1 VVRLKTLRIS
11 DEAHARLTAVV
22 GRLMA
27 ESGKTKTYSDAVE
40 AMISKSVILSADL
53 LKEVESFIKENLE
66 LGYATKED
74 FIQEAMRLRL
84 ASFMG
89 KRLEG
94 SGRKTT
100 KKG

>member
-1 VVRLKTLRIS
+1 MKTLRIS
-11 DEAHARLTAVV
+11 DEAHAKLTAVV

-40 AMISKSVILSADL
+40 AMISKSVIFPPDL
-53 LKEVESFIKENLE
+53 LKEVESFVKENLE

-74 FIQEAMRLRL
+74 FIQEAIRLRL

-89 KRLEG
+89 ERLEK
-94 SGRKTT
+94 SIRKTT

>member
-1 VVRLKTLRIS
+1 MKTLRIS
-11 DEAHARLTAVV
+11 DEAHAKLTAVV

-40 AMISKSVILSADL
+40 AMISKSAILPPDL
-53 LKEVESFIKENLE
+53 LKEVESFIKEDLQ

-74 FIQEAMRLRL
+74 FIQEAIRLRL

-89 KRLEG
+89 KRLEE
-94 SGRKTT
+94 SGRKTR